1 MFNNYHLKQG
11 VNIKRTDDS
20 QWWELYDKNTKRF
33 YYYNVAS
40 QTTAWH
46 RPTNCDIIPLAKL
59 QTLKQNTD
67 PSDAKDDFSG
77 ASLNSKFSSGQ
88 SISSNTHT
96 SNKCCSTSGH
106 DGIRHGSSLHEQVY
120 ILLKV
125 QWWLHFF
132 ILIIHKFFV
141 ILNRHQT
148 SCHHQVHRSHVV
160 LIFCPI
166 FRNVTIVTVAFHLV
180 IQLEKINPIAI
191 VDMLKVND

>member
-1 MFNNYHLKQG
+1 M
-11 VNIKRTDDS
+11 
-20 QWWELYDKNTKRF
+20 
-33 YYYNVAS
+33 AS

-96 SNKCCSTSGH
+96 SNKCCSTTSGH

-120 ILLKV
+120 ILCSMSSGGYT
-125 QWWLHFF
+125 FF
-132 ILIIHKFFV
+132 YPTNHPYIFFA
-141 ILNRHQT
+141 ISNRHQT
-148 SCHHQVHRSHVV
+148 SYHHQVHRSHVG
-160 LIFCPI
+160 LIFYPI

-180 IQLEKINPIAI
+180 IQLERINHIAI

>member
-1 MFNNYHLKQG
+1 M
-11 VNIKRTDDS
+11 
-20 QWWELYDKNTKRF
+20 
-33 YYYNVAS
+33 AS

-106 DGIRHGSSLHEQVY
+106 RDDGIRLHEQVNCQFFVGRKHSY
-120 ILLKV
+120 ILRY
-125 QWWLHFF
+125 F
-132 ILIIHKFFV
+132 
-141 ILNRHQT
+141 
-148 SCHHQVHRSHVV
+148 
-160 LIFCPI
+160 
-166 FRNVTIVTVAFHLV
+166 
-180 IQLEKINPIAI
+180 E
-191 VDMLKVND
+191 